1 MEFLYGLA
9 GSLVA
14 FVLLGAG
21 FFMGWKAQEHLAQ
34 PREQI
39 GTAPELSAEEK
50 QRLREQQ
57 EAFQQLLDYNA
68 EKAYQS
74 DADKEE
80 RGK

>member
-14 FVLLGAG
+14 IGLLVAG
-21 FFMGWKAQEHLAQ
+21 FFMGWKAQEHLAK

-80 RGK
+80 RSK